1 MRNMENEKAIALL
14 SQMFLTC
21 FSEEE
26 KEALTLAIEK
36 LTADTTMPF
45 VVCPKCGQRYRRKV
59 ANHVKDEFDVEL
71 YASYCPKCGA
81 KYEWQ
86 ECYWR

>member
-1 MRNMENEKAIALL
+1 MENKRAIALL
-14 SQMFLTC
+14 SQMFLAC

-36 LTADTTMPF
+36 LAADTTTPF
-45 VVCPKCGQRYRRKV
+45 VVCPKCGQRYRRTTTR
-59 ANHVKDEFDVEL
+59 HTTDEFGVEL
-71 YASYCPKCGA
+71 YTSHCPKCGA